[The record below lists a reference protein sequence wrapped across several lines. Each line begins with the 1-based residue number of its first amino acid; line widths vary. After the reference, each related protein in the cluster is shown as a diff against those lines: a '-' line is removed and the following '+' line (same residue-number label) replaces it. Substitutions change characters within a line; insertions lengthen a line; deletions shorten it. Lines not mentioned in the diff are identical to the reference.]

1 MQIYVVKEG
10 DSLYKIAKEFDVN
23 INALA
28 SANGLSLDEGL
39 VVGQALVIPTVGKYY
54 TVKAGDSLFK
64 IARLFNINYETIAQA
79 NNISPLDPLK
89 VGTKLFIPP
98 RDKIKIESNAYVE
111 PLTDPV
117 TPALVDETT
126 TIAPFLTYLSPFSF
140 QITRDGSLKEPPL
153 DNFIEVAKEA
163 GATIML
169 AVTNLEEGQFSD
181 ELANIIL
188 TNSAIQDKLISE
200 IINKSKALAV
210 SDVHFDL
217 EFIPPRLKAD
227 YLAFLQKA
235 KNRLNQA
242 GLLMSV
248 ALAPKISSTQIG
260 PWYEAHDYPGIG
272 QIADFVVPMTYEWGY
287 SAGPPMPV
295 SPLPQVREV
304 VEYALSVMPKEKI
317 MLGQNL
323 YGYDWTLPFKEGGE
337 YAKSLSSLEAV
348 DLARKVKASIKFNET
363 SQAPYFNYYDS
374 NKKEHIV
381 WFEDARSIQAKFDLI
396 KELSLRGISYWKIG
410 YAFPQNWLLLADNF
424 EIIKK

>member
-10 DSLYKIAKEFDVN
+10 DSLYKIAKEYDVN
-23 INALA
+23 IDALA
-28 SANGLSLDEGL
+28 SGNGLQLDESL
-39 VVGQALVIPTVGKYY
+39 VVGQALVIPTVGRYY

-64 IARLFNINYETIAQA
+64 ISRLFNINYETIAQA
-79 NNISPLDPLK
+79 NNISSLDPLK
-89 VGTKLFIPP
+89 IGTKLFIPP
-98 RDKIKIESNAYVE
+98 RDKIQIESNAYVE

-117 TPALVDETT
+117 SDALVEEV
-126 TIAPFLTYLSPFSF
+126 TIVNPFLTYLAPFSF
-140 QITRDGSLKEPPL
+140 QIARDGSLKEPPL
-153 DNFIEVAKEA
+153 DNFIELAKEA
-163 GATIML
+163 NTTIML
-169 AVTNLEEGQFSD
+169 VVTNLESGQFSD
-181 ELANIIL
+181 ELASIIL
-188 TNSAIQDKLISE
+188 TNPALQDKLITE
-200 IINKSKALAV
+200 IITKSQALAA

-227 YLAFLQKA
+227 YLVFLQKA
-235 KNRLNQA
+235 KNRLNKV

-272 QIADFVVPMTYEWGY
+272 QIADFVVLMTYEWGY

-295 SPLPQVREV
+295 SPLPEVREV

-323 YGYDWTLPFKEGGE
+323 YGYDWTLPYIEGGE

-348 DLARKVKASIKFNET
+348 DLARGVKASIKFNEV
-363 SQAPYFNYYDS
+363 SKAPYFNYYDGQ
-374 NKKEHIV
+374 KKEHIV

-396 KELSLRGISYWKIG
+396 KELGLRGISYWKIG
-410 YAFPQNWLLLADNF
+410 FAFPQNWLLLADNF